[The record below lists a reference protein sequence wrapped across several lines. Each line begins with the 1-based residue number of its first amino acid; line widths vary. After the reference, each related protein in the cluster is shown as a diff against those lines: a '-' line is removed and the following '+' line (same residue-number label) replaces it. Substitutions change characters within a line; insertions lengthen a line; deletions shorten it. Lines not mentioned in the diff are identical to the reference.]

1 MRIKKLLALF
11 LSMSFIVCS
20 LPTLVSADEVDGA
33 GSADDPVVEDV
44 GGSSDPEA
52 VAGAPAD
59 IGQGDSGSGDVKE
72 GSTDVSGA
80 PVVGGQNDNDGGSG
94 DTVYSGSCGEGV
106 NWNYDPT
113 THTLSITGNG
123 DMEDYP
129 NNDDMPWL
137 NIRRDITTVHI
148 GYGVISVGDRAFFE
162 CSKLTSVIIADS
174 VEDIGHSAFAN
185 CHELGSVAFS
195 KNLSVIGKFAFSSCY
210 NLTKIVIPNSVIT
223 IDESAFSSCSSLT
236 ELIIPNSVKTIKQH
250 AFSVAAIKE
259 VTIPESVIITGGSL
273 FDYCNQ
279 LTRIECF
286 ADPAY
291 FEFFTFDNLEKDT
304 YVYVPHKYFENYC
317 SLFPYLGYQLVDI
330 ETNEHG
336 AAQDTT
342 PTSTGSPINT
352 DTPITVVP
360 IITPVASGSCGTDVY
375 WAFYSD
381 GELRITGSG
390 SMYDYNNKNNKAP
403 WNGYND
409 FITTITIN
417 SQVVKIGNYAFSN
430 LIYLKSVTIP
440 ANIKIVGKYVFSQCN
455 ELMDIYCYSDPNSFS
470 GNAFDHIGLDH
481 TRIHVKTRYCKEY
494 ESKYASKNNLD
505 IIDDL
510 SYVDLLG
517 NTVVLSDQ
525 IGVNYYLDFSEDII
539 ISDLSVEFKW
549 GKGSNAKT
557 VSGTFSQTSDYDAKC
572 ITSCSVPAR
581 CMTDNIKMTVK
592 KGDDIVVSS
601 TFKIAIYANDLAEL
615 YPSVNVSTSDYIELK
630 ESEKLHT
637 LLIAMLNYGAESQK
651 YFNYNTDDLAN
662 AKKYTK
668 NLVKVGNVSSSTK
681 SAYSNYDAA
690 TMNLIAAKNTIANIG
705 DDNIGLAY
713 DGSAVACKSKLS
725 VRIYFTKTEGFD
737 MSNLSASYKGKALTF
752 KEDGDS
758 VYLQIDGMSPKAY
771 APKGS
776 DLFDCG
782 LTININGKDYTYTYL
797 DYVQKCVTTENGFED
812 TAVALAVYSYFAANY

>member
-1 MRIKKLLALF
+1 MRIKKLLAFF

-33 GSADDPVVEDV
+33 GAADDPVVEDV

-59 IGQGDSGSGDVKE
+59 VKQGENGSGEVKG
-72 GSTDVSGA
+72 GSDEVSGA
-80 PVVGGQNDNDGGSG
+80 SVVRGQNDTDGGSG
-94 DTVYSGSCGEGV
+94 DTVYSGTCGVGV
-106 NWNYDPT
+106 SWNYDPGSK
-113 THTLSITGNG
+113 TLSISGTG
-123 DMEDYP
+123 DMDNYSDYQ
-129 NNDDMPWL
+129 DAPWADF
-137 NIRRDITTVHI
+137 RDEI
-148 GYGVISVGDRAFFE
+148 
-162 CSKLTSVIIADS
+162 TSVIIGYGIIN
-174 VEDIGHSAFAN
+174 IGNMSFFY
-185 CHELGSVAFS
+185 C
-195 KNLSVIGKFAFSSCY
+195 KNLISVTISETVTRIGTGAFY
-210 NLTKIVIPNSVIT
+210 
-223 IDESAFSSCSSLT
+223 DCSSLKALT
-236 ELIIPNSVKTIKQH
+236 IPSSVMTIDHH
-250 AFSVAAIKE
+250 AFAYTGLKE
-259 VTIPESVIITGGSL
+259 ITIPESATNIGFYL
-273 FDYCNQ
+273 FFGCKD
-279 LTRIECF
+279 LTRIECL
-286 ADPAY
+286 PAPDHLD
-291 FEFFTFDNLEKDT
+291 TSAFDNIAKTT
-304 YVYVPHKYFENYC
+304 YVYVPHKHFNLYC
-317 SLFPYLGYQLVDI
+317 LLFSKLGDQLVDI
-330 ETNEHG
+330 DFDE
-336 AAQDTT
+336 DTT
-342 PTSTGSPINT
+342 PTTSPTGAPINT

-390 SMYDYNNKNNKAP
+390 SMYDYNNINEAP
-403 WNGYND
+403 WNGYNYLIKTIK
-409 FITTITIN
+409 FIE
-417 SQVVKIGNYAFSN
+417 QVEKIGSYAFSN
-430 LIYLKSVTIP
+430 LTYLESVTIP
-440 ANIKIVGKYVFSQCN
+440 ANIKIVGKSVFAQCGR
-455 ELMDIYCYSDPNSFS
+455 LTDIYCYSDPNSFS
-470 GNAFDHIGLDH
+470 GDAFVNIRSGY
-481 TRIHVKTRYCKEY
+481 TIIHVKTRYCQKY
-494 ESKYASKNNLD
+494 ESKYESKKYIY

-525 IGVNYYLDFSEDII
+525 IGVNFYLDYSKYIN

-557 VSGTFSQTSDYDAKC
+557 VSGTLSQDTSYGAKC
-572 ITSCSVPAR
+572 VTSCSVPAR
-581 CMTDNIKMTVK
+581 CMTDSIKMTVK

-601 TFKIAIYANDLAEL
+601 TFKIAKYANDLTEL
-615 YPSVNVSTSDYIELK
+615 YPAVNVDTSDYIGLQDNQ
-630 ESEKLHT
+630 KLHT
-637 LLIAMLNYGAESQK
+637 LLRAMLDYGAASQK

-668 NLVKVGNVSSSTK
+668 NLVKVGNVSSSVT
-681 SAYSNYDAA
+681 SAYSEYDEAK
-690 TMNLIAAKNTIANIG
+690 TGLIAAKNTIANIG

-737 MSNLSASYKGKALTF
+737 ISNLSASYKGKALTF

-776 DLFDCG
+776 DLLDCG

>member
-44 GGSSDPEA
+44 GGSSDPE
-52 VAGAPAD
+52 VAAGSPAD
-59 IGQGDSGSGDVKE
+59 VKQGENGSGEVKG
-72 GSTDVSGA
+72 GSDDVSGA
-80 PVVGGQNDNDGGSG
+80 PVVRGQNDNDGD
-94 DTVYSGSCGEGV
+94 DTVYSGTCGDGV
-106 NWNYDPT
+106 YWDYDPS
-113 THTLSITGNG
+113 THTLSIAGFG

-137 NIRRDITTVHI
+137 NIRQDITTVHI
-148 GYGVISVGDRAFFE
+148 GYGVISVGDRAFFQ
-162 CSKLTSVIIADS
+162 CNKLTSVIIADS

-185 CHELGSVAFS
+185 CQELGSVALS
-195 KNLSVIGKFAFSSCY
+195 KNLSVIGKYAFSTCG
-210 NLTKIVIPNSVIT
+210 NLSKIVIPNSVIT
-223 IDESAFSSCSSLT
+223 IGEYAFNGCKSLT
-236 ELIIPNSVKTIKQH
+236 ELIIPNSVKTIKEF
-250 AFSVAAIKE
+250 AFAGTAIKE
-259 VTIPESVIITGGSL
+259 VTIPDSVINTSGSL
-273 FDYCNQ
+273 FYYCDQ

-286 ADPAY
+286 ADPAN
-291 FEFFTFDNLEKDT
+291 FEFYTFDNLEKDT
-304 YVYVPHKYFENYC
+304 YVYVPHKYFGNYC
-317 SLFPYLGYQLVDI
+317 SLFPYLGDQLVDI

-336 AAQDTT
+336 AAQ

-352 DTPITVVP
+352 DTPITG
-360 IITPVASGSCGTDVY
+360 TPVREFTASGNCGNGVNWILY
-375 WAFYSD
+375 ED
-381 GELRITGSG
+381 GELYIYGSG
-390 SMYDYNNKNNKAP
+390 SMDDYNKNKASP
-403 WNGYND
+403 WVSYSD
-409 FITTITIN
+409 RITTITIN
-417 SQVVKIGNYAFSN
+417 SQVDKIGSYAFSG
-430 LIYLKSVTIP
+430 LSKLQTVTIP
-440 ANIKIVGKYVFSQCN
+440 ANVKIVEEYAFIHSDN
-455 ELMDIYCYSDPNSFS
+455 LRDIYCYSDPGSFS
-470 GNAFDHIGLDH
+470 GNAFAKIDADYTI
-481 TRIHVKTRYCKEY
+481 IHVKTRYCKIY
-494 ESKYASKNNLD
+494 ESNYLNLC

-510 SYVDLLG
+510 FYVDLLG

-525 IGVNYYLDFSEDII
+525 IGVNFYLDYSKYIN

-557 VSGTFSQTSDYDAKC
+557 VSGTLSQDTYYGAKC
-572 ITSCSVPAR
+572 VTSCSVPAR
-581 CMTDNIKMTVK
+581 CMTDSIKMTVR
-592 KGDDIVVSS
+592 KGDDIVISS
-601 TFKIAIYANDLAEL
+601 TFKIAKYANDLAEL
-615 YPSVNVSTSDYIELK
+615 YPAVNVDTSDYIGLEK
-630 ESEKLHT
+630 NGKLHT

-668 NLVKVGNVSSSTK
+668 NLVMVGSVSSSTK
-681 SAYSNYDAA
+681 NAYSNYDAA

-797 DYVQKCVTTENGFED
+797 DYVQKCVATENGFED

>member
-1 MRIKKLLALF
+1 MRIKKLLAFF

-44 GGSSDPEA
+44 GDSSDPEA

-59 IGQGDSGSGDVKE
+59 VKQGENGSGEVKKGSGEVESDSGAVRGD
-72 GSTDVSGA
+72 

-94 DTVYSGSCGEGV
+94 DTVYSGTCGVGV
-106 NWNYDPT
+106 SWNYDPST
-113 THTLSITGNG
+113 YTLSITGFG

-137 NIRRDITTVHI
+137 NIRQDITTVHI
-148 GYGVISVGDRAFFE
+148 GYGVISVGDRAFFQ
-162 CSKLTSVIIADS
+162 CYKLTSVIIADS

-185 CHELGSVAFS
+185 CRELGSVALS
-195 KNLSVIGKFAFSSCY
+195 KNLSVIGKYAFSTCG
-210 NLTKIVIPNSVIT
+210 NLSKIVIPNSVIT
-223 IDESAFSSCSSLT
+223 IGENAFSGCASLT
-236 ELIIPNSVKTIKQH
+236 EIIIPNSVKTIKEF
-250 AFSVAAIKE
+250 AFAGTAIKE
-259 VTIPESVIITGGSL
+259 VTIPDSVINTSGFL

-286 ADPAY
+286 ADPAN
-291 FEFFTFDNLEKDT
+291 FEFYTFDNLEKDT
-304 YVYVPHKYFENYC
+304 YVYVPHKYFGNYC
-317 SLFPYLGYQLVDI
+317 SLFPYLGDQLVDI

-336 AAQDTT
+336 AAQ

-352 DTPITVVP
+352 DTPITG
-360 IITPVASGSCGTDVY
+360 TPVRDIKASGNCGSGVNWILY
-375 WAFYSD
+375 KD
-381 GELRITGSG
+381 GELFITGYG
-390 SMYDYNNKNNKAP
+390 SVNDYSETDTP
-403 WNGYND
+403 WDFYCNSITSVTIDTSVKEIGSCAFKD
-409 FITTITIN
+409 FIYMRTITIPEN
-417 SQVVKIGNYAFSN
+417 VKILGDN
-430 LIYLKSVTIP
+430 
-440 ANIKIVGKYVFSQCN
+440 VFQNCN
-455 ELMDIYCYSDPNSFS
+455 RLDNIYCYADPGSFS
-470 GNAFDHIGLDH
+470 GNAFAKIDADYTI
-481 TRIHVKTRYCKEY
+481 IHVKTRYCKIY
-494 ESKYASKNNLD
+494 ESKYLNLC

-525 IGVNYYLDFSEDII
+525 IGVNFYLDYSKYIN

-581 CMTDNIKMTVK
+581 CMTDSIKMTVK
-592 KGDDIVVSS
+592 KRDDIVISS
-601 TFKIAIYANDLAEL
+601 TFKIAKYANDLAEL
-615 YPSVNVSTSDYIELK
+615 YPAVNVDTSDYIGLEK
-630 ESEKLHT
+630 NGKLHT

-668 NLVKVGNVSSSTK
+668 NLVTVGSVSSSTK
-681 SAYSNYDAA
+681 SAYSNYDEAK
-690 TMNLIAAKNTIANIG
+690 TGLISAKNTIANIG

-797 DYVQKCVTTENGFED
+797 DYVQKCVATENGFED

>member
-1 MRIKKLLALF
+1 MRIKKLLAFF

-33 GSADDPVVEDV
+33 GSSDDPVVENV
-44 GGSSDPEA
+44 GDSSDPEA

-59 IGQGDSGSGDVKE
+59 VKQGENGSGEVKE

-80 PVVGGQNDNDGGSG
+80 PVVRGQNDNDGCTVISG
-94 DTVYSGSCGEGV
+94 QCGEDLTWSFNTSDGV
-106 NWNYDPT
+106 
-113 THTLSITGNG
+113 
-123 DMEDYP
+123 
-129 NNDDMPWL
+129 L
-137 NIRRDITTVHI
+137 NIEGTGEMFDYDSK
-148 GYGVISVGDRAFFE
+148 GAPWSSLGVIRVYPS
-162 CSKLTSVIIADS
+162 SNLTR
-174 VEDIGHSAFAN
+174 IGNYAFAN
-185 CHELGSVAFS
+185 CELLTDISFSSNLKIIGDYAFCRCVS
-195 KNLSVIGKFAFSSCY
+195 LTTITIPIKVKNLGDKLFEGCSNLSELTIFSSQDSLQDGTLSNISPSTRINVFDFNY
-210 NLTKIVIPNSVIT
+210 DGYI
-223 IDESAFSSCSSLT
+223 ERFSSIADQF
-236 ELIIPNSVKTIKQH
+236 EKIKTGN
-250 AFSVAAIKE
+250 E
-259 VTIPESVIITGGSL
+259 EEPTNTG
-273 FDYCNQ
+273 
-279 LTRIECF
+279 
-286 ADPAY
+286 
-291 FEFFTFDNLEKDT
+291 
-304 YVYVPHKYFENYC
+304 V
-317 SLFPYLGYQLVDI
+317 
-330 ETNEHG
+330 
-336 AAQDTT
+336 
-342 PTSTGSPINT
+342 PINT
-352 DTPITVVP
+352 DTPITG
-360 IITPVASGSCGTDVY
+360 TPVREIKASGNCGMGVNWILY
-375 WAFYSD
+375 ED
-381 GELRITGSG
+381 GELFITGYG
-390 SMYDYNNKNNKAP
+390 SMDDYTGINRTP
-403 WNGYND
+403 WNKYCE
-409 FITTITIN
+409 FITTIKITD
-417 SQVVKIGNYAFSN
+417 QVDKIGSYAFSKIIN
-430 LIYLKSVTIP
+430 LKTVTIP
-440 ANIKIVGKYVFSQCN
+440 ANIKIVGRSVFALCD
-455 ELMDIYCYSDPNSFS
+455 ELTDIYCYSDPNSFS
-470 GNAFDHIGLDH
+470 GDAFGHAGSDDTI
-481 TRIHVKTRYCKEY
+481 IHVKTRYYGKY
-494 ESKYASKNNLD
+494 ESKFETFN

-525 IGVNYYLDFSEDII
+525 IGVNYYLDFSEDIK

-557 VSGTFSQTSDYDAKC
+557 VAGTFSQTSDYNAKC

-581 CMTDNIKMTVK
+581 CMTDSIKMTVK

-601 TFKIAIYANDLAEL
+601 TFKIAKYANDLAEL

-668 NLVKVGNVSSSTK
+668 NLVTVGSVSSSTK
-681 SAYSNYDAA
+681 SEYSNYDAT
-690 TMNLIAAKNTIANIG
+690 TMDLIAAKNTISNIG

-776 DLFDCG
+776 DLYDCG

-797 DYVQKCVTTENGFED
+797 DYVQKCVATENGFED